1 MSETECKQI
10 EGIREEEAEVDRA
23 EEENSPER
31 VNDSGEET
39 APKGTLPDIFCC
51 WSLNLNWE
59 SKQVGSKG
67 EDGHEEE
74 DEEEVKKQRKA
85 GVIYLSRIPT
95 KMNVRIIREYF
106 TRYGDVDRIFLEPR
120 G

>member
-51 WSLNLNWE
+51 
-59 SKQVGSKG
+59 
-67 EDGHEEE
+67 
-74 DEEEVKKQRKA
+74 
-85 GVIYLSRIPT
+85 
-95 KMNVRIIREYF
+95 
-106 TRYGDVDRIFLEPR
+106 
-120 G
+120 